1 MGRGNLRRISGDDM
15 GSLEFMNQDGEWE
28 KFPPQEQI
36 DAMKELLH
44 KINDTPPLHPEI
56 TTVCHLCNEPFPMED
71 IVVTGGNPVAGYT
84 WSCPKCHA
92 ITSTGK
98 A

>member
-1 MGRGNLRRISGDDM
+1 MGTI
-15 GSLEFMNQDGEWE
+15 EFVNQDGEWE
-28 KFPPQEQI
+28 KFPTDEELY
-36 DAMKELLH
+36 ALKELFAVEH
-44 KINDTPPLHPEI
+44 EPPLHPEI
-56 TTVCHLCNEPFPMED
+56 TTVCHLCNEPFPMEE
-71 IVVTGGNPVAGYT
+71 IMVTGGNPVAGFT

>member
-1 MGRGNLRRISGDDM
+1 M

-44 KINDTPPLHPEI
+44 KINDTPPSL
-56 TTVCHLCNEPFPMED
+56 EPL
-71 IVVTGGNPVAGYT
+71 ILG
-84 WSCPKCHA
+84 
-92 ITSTGK
+92 
-98 A
+98 